1 MRKELIPI
9 PIEKDLFVAELNR
22 LFGDGTLMDR
32 PVVIGKACYGQLG
45 GDLRVRAEFVSLNV
59 YEQYNALRLTILN
72 RTDGKVDQ
80 LTLPFSAVWGRK
92 PVNNRNFT
100 EGIIPYIWVDRGKPE
115 WYVYKPTKQDMDR
128 LRESCKSYL
137 DVFREP
143 VVPISKRTAKKAKST
158 RNGPAR

>member
-1 MRKELIPI
+1 MI

-45 GDLRVRAEFVSLNV
+45 GDLRVRAEFVSTHV
-59 YEQYNALRLTILN
+59 QQEYDALRLTILN

-128 LRESCKSYL
+128 LRASCKSYL

-143 VVPISKRTAKKAKST
+143 VVPISKRTAKKTKS
-158 RNGPAR
+158 ARKEPSR

>member
-143 VVPISKRTAKKAKST
+143 VILAPQKTTTKTKSH
-158 RNGPAR
+158 RQKDCR

>member
-80 LTLPFSAVWGRK
+80 LTLPFSAVWGRM

-143 VVPISKRTAKKAKST
+143 VVPISKRTAKKTKS
-158 RNGPAR
+158 ARKEPSR

>member
-1 MRKELIPI
+1 MERAIIGREKEL
-9 PIEKDLFVAELNR
+9 AELNR

-32 PVVIGKACYGQLG
+32 PVVIGKTCYGQLG

-80 LTLPFSAVWGRK
+80 LTLPFSAVWGRM

-128 LRESCKSYL
+128 LRASCKSYL

-143 VVPISKRTAKKAKST
+143 VVPISKRTAKKTKS
-158 RNGPAR
+158 ARKEPSR